1 MYDFVH
7 IKEYLY
13 YCNFSVNTEIFKDKR
28 LKNYDIKITA
38 EAKIRYQWY
47 KMYIYSSLIYL
58 KCN

>member
-38 EAKIRYQWY
+38 EAKIRYQ
-47 KMYIYSSLIYL
+47 
-58 KCN
+58 